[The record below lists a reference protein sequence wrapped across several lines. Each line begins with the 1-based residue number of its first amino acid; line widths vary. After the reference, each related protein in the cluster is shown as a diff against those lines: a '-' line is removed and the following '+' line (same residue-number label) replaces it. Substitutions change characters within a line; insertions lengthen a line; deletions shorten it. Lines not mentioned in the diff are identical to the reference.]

1 MALASLKDLYFDELA
16 DLYDAETQ
24 IVRTLPRLV
33 DAARAP
39 ELREALKK
47 HCDESRLHLERLE
60 LIFTHWGERRR
71 SSPCAGLAGIV
82 QEADERLNEAATE
95 DVRDA
100 AIIGAAQRIEHYEI
114 AAYGCARTYARRLNR
129 LDEARLLQET
139 LDEEGRT
146 DRRLTDLAE
155 AHIND
160 DARLETDFRT
170 AAPARRL
177 RYVPMDIV
185 AKGRGSQVPLAVRND
200 AGEALGDL
208 DGLLADGDL
217 GAVRYAVVD
226 AGGLL
231 THRRYL
237 LPIRLL
243 RYDERVGALRVDIDK
258 DVAARYP
265 AFDADEFERL
275 NEEDRVGYESRLT
288 KFFPRE
294 ARAENTAE
302 NSVADL
308 PEWLIKGTWI
318 TVTPQRAERL
328 SDEARTF
335 VNEFSPVSADNPPP
349 ARERVVAQDAGAN
362 AATRREPPT
371 PARSHDDKIR

>member
-24 IVRTLPRLV
+24 IVRTLPRLM

-129 LDEARLLQET
+129 PDEARLLQET
-139 LDEEGRT
+139 LDEEGRA
-146 DRRLTDLAE
+146 DRRLTEMAE

-160 DARLETDFRT
+160 DVRLQDEEQ
-170 AAPARRL
+170 
-177 RYVPMDIV
+177 
-185 AKGRGSQVPLAVRND
+185 RGP
-200 AGEALGDL
+200 
-208 DGLLADGDL
+208 
-217 GAVRYAVVD
+217 
-226 AGGLL
+226 
-231 THRRYL
+231 
-237 LPIRLL
+237 
-243 RYDERVGALRVDIDK
+243 
-258 DVAARYP
+258 
-265 AFDADEFERL
+265 
-275 NEEDRVGYESRLT
+275 
-288 KFFPRE
+288 E
-294 ARAENTAE
+294 ARSAAHEFA
-302 NSVADL
+302 
-308 PEWLIKGTWI
+308 PE
-318 TVTPQRAERL
+318 
-328 SDEARTF
+328 
-335 VNEFSPVSADNPPP
+335 
-349 ARERVVAQDAGAN
+349 RERTG
-362 AATRREPPT
+362 
-371 PARSHDDKIR
+371 

>member
-1 MALASLKDLYFDELA
+1 MRLSSLKDLYFDELA

-39 ELREALKK
+39 ELRESLKK

-146 DRRLTDLAE
+146 DRRLTELAE

-160 DARLETDFRT
+160 DARLEADFRRST
-170 AAPARRL
+170 PPRRL
-177 RYVPMDIV
+177 RYVPMDVV
-185 AKGRGSQVPLAVRND
+185 ARGRGSQTPLSVRND
-200 AGEALGDL
+200 AGDALGDL

-231 THRRYL
+231 SHRRYL
-237 LPIRLL
+237 LPIRML
-243 RYDERVGALRVDIDK
+243 RYDERSAALHVSIEK
-258 DVAARYP
+258 DVAERYP

-275 NEEDRVGYESRLT
+275 NDEDRVGYESRLLQ
-288 KFFPRE
+288 FFPRE
-294 ARAENTAE
+294 AAAGAPDNP
-302 NSVADL
+302 VGDL
-308 PEWLIKGTWI
+308 PPWLLKGTWI
-318 TVTPQRAERL
+318 TVTPRRAQRL
-328 SDEARTF
+328 PDEARAF
-335 VNEFSPVSADNPPP
+335 VNEFSPVPSESSEPK
-349 ARERVVAQDAGAN
+349 RERMVARDHDE
-362 AATRREPPT
+362 AAPRSET
-371 PARSHDDKIR
+371 PAAAHDDKPR